1 MSIAAV
7 SQNVMIRPAAPPQTS
22 KQSAQVDPDH
32 DGDVDAIPRAKTA
45 LPAGQGKIVDLT
57 A

>member
-32 DGDVDAIPRAKTA
+32 DGDVDAIPRAKPA